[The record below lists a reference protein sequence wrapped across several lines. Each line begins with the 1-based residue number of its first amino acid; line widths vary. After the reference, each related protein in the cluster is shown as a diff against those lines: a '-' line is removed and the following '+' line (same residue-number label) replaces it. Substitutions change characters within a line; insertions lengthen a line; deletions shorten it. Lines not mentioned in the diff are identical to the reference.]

1 MKINLTETYIKR
13 IKEELNQCEIRL
25 SKQLSYAED
34 LRNNKLIRD
43 INFNITQLKELLTK
57 KSIIV

>member
-43 INFNITQLKELLTK
+43 INFNITRLKELLTK